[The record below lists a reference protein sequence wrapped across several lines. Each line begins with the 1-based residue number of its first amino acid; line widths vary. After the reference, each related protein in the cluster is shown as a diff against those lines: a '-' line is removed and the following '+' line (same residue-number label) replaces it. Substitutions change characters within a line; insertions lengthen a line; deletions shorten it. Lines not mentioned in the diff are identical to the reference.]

1 MTSMQSEVFEAFRDM
16 SAAEDKA
23 LRAAGAL
30 AKRDDD
36 VAAIKGDVLLMK
48 RMLGLVLAFQIA
60 FDFKLFAH

>member
-1 MTSMQSEVFEAFRDM
+1 MRSEVFEAFRDM
-16 SAAEDKA
+16 GAAEDKA
-23 LRAAGAL
+23 LRAAGAS

-48 RMLGLVLAFQIA
+48 WMLGFVLAFQIA